1 MTDIRLAG
9 CTPEPMA
16 AYLQALGVLRIV
28 AEQKDAC
35 ATGWWA
41 DDTFVLRSSLGTEAL
56 VRFLLDE
63 YAPTPVIAPWNG
75 GSGFFPKDNKSGIA
89 AIDADVS
96 ARFAAYR
103 SAISTARDT
112 LRSFDLTSKPADARV
127 KEMLVVALRDEL
139 DESGVAWLDAAVVLT
154 QDGLR
159 YPPLLGTG
167 GNDGRLDFT
176 NNQMQWLATLLIDEA
191 PSSAPLLRATLLGT
205 ATTGLKSA
213 AIGQFAPAN
222 AGGAN
227 AGQGF
232 NGAARVNGWQYV
244 LMIEG
249 ALLFAAR
256 LSRRLESAR
265 PGVLTYPFSVQASGS
280 GYASASTAD
289 ESRSRNEIWLPL
301 WHRPAGLHELRAV
314 FGEGRA
320 HVGRRQATT
329 GVDFARAVSSLA
341 VDRGIAGFSRYG
353 FHVRNGLAYFATPL
367 GRWDVRRNER
377 VDLIRALDG
386 WLDRLRRA
394 ASDRDAP
401 ASLRIVHRQIEES
414 VLGLCRDDSPRG
426 LQDVLIAL
434 GAAERALA
442 RSRGFTMKKGL
453 RPVPRLSP
461 DWLWQAD
468 DRSVEFALAEALSS
482 VDVRRSIVPVA
493 ATRSSQWNWDD
504 DAQVVWG
511 SGDVIDNL
519 LAVLQR
525 RQIEEG
531 RERPSASSPSLDSDV
546 PARTAL
552 LDDVARFVDGQI
564 DENRLD
570 GLIAGLACCHT
581 RRAGRRT
588 EAARDAFRP
597 PAMYAL
603 LKVVTDRYLRP
614 DLSLPATPG
623 LITRAAAGDSQ
634 AASTLAIRRLRSAG
648 YPTIMRPFAEDFER
662 TRRSAAAVLFP
673 IDQRERD
680 ELIRSICIPQQ
691 SNFPQEPAS

>member
-1 MTDIRLAG
+1 
-9 CTPEPMA
+9 MA

-28 AEQKDAC
+28 AEQKDAS
-35 ATGWWA
+35 ATGWWD
-41 DDTFVLRSSLGTEAL
+41 DDTFVLRSSLDMEAL
-56 VRFLLDE
+56 MRFLLEE

-75 GSGFFPKDNKSGIA
+75 GSGFFPSDNTSGIA
-89 AIDADVS
+89 AIEADES
-96 ARFAAYR
+96 ARFAPYR
-103 SAISTARDT
+103 AAIATARST
-112 LRSFDLTSKPADARV
+112 LQHFDLRSKPADARV

-139 DESGVAWLDAAVVLT
+139 DDSSVAWLDAALVLT

-176 NNQMQWLATLLIDEA
+176 NNQMQWLAKLLIDKV
-191 PSSAPLLRATLLGT
+191 PSSAALLRATVLGT
-205 ATTGLKSA
+205 ATTGVMSA
-213 AIGQFAPAN
+213 AIGQFAPAS

-232 NGAARVNGWQYV
+232 YGNARVNGWQYV

-265 PGVLTYPFSVQASGS
+265 PGVLAYPFSVQASGS

-301 WHRPAGLHELRAV
+301 WRRPADLHELRAV

-329 GVDFARAVSSLA
+329 GIDFARAVSSLS
-341 VDRGIAGFSRYG
+341 VDRGIAGFARYG

-394 ASDRDAP
+394 TSDRDAP
-401 ASLRIVHRQIEES
+401 ARLRIVHRQIEES
-414 VLGLCRDDSPRG
+414 VLALCRDDSPRG
-426 LQDVLIAL
+426 LQGVLIAL

-453 RPVPRLSP
+453 RPVPRLSR
-461 DWLWQAD
+461 DWLRQAD
-468 DRSVEFALAEALSS
+468 DRSVEFGLAESLCS
-482 VDVRRSIVPVA
+482 VDIRRNIVPVA
-493 ATRSSQWNWDD
+493 TTRSSQWTWED

-511 SGDVIDNL
+511 SGELIDNL

-531 RERPSASSPSLDSDV
+531 REPPFASSASLDSD
-546 PARTAL
+546 ASTRTAR
-552 LDDVARFVDGQI
+552 LDDVARFIDGQI
-564 DENRLD
+564 DESRLD
-570 GLIAGLACCHT
+570 GLIAGLACCDS
-581 RRAGRRT
+581 RRT
-588 EAARDAFRP
+588 RSRMEAARGAFQP
-597 PAMYAL
+597 PAIYSL

-648 YPTIMRPFAEDFER
+648 YPTIMRPFAEDIER
-662 TRRSAAAVLFP
+662 TRRSAAAILFP
-673 IDQRERD
+673 IDERERD
-680 ELIRSICIPQQ
+680 QLIRSICAPQP
-691 SNFPQEPAS
+691 STFPQETAS